1 MKNTT
6 RLCCVLAL
14 ALNGSTAY
22 LSAYEQAGGLS
33 RSLDVTDI
41 KTIPGELPD
50 VYTFAQVQSLLG
62 EPNYDSAPVWW
73 NVNQRAADSSTLS
86 RQPTEP
92 SENQLVKTGS
102 PRVFR
107 ALPVSLNSSPQPS
120 QAVVKDSPGHLRWL
134 RYLQDKISRNPAE
147 VVAIVAE
154 EAAGHPKDVCDIVKI
169 AIEASSADV
178 PVTARIVEAAAL
190 AQPESMRLAAQCAM
204 AVMPDALVEIQAVL
218 AKLDPA
224 GGSGGSDKDAK
235 DAKDAKVAEVA
246 SAISPNP
253 LDRPP
258 GPPPGIPDI
267 IPPGGPPEEIPPVTD
282 VEFIPPGQECE
293 YKPGREG

>member
-6 RLCCVLAL
+6 RFSCVLAL
-14 ALNGSTAY
+14 ALSGSTAY
-22 LSAYEQAGGLS
+22 LSAEQAGLS

-73 NVNQRAADSSTLS
+73 NVNQRAADPSTIS
-86 RQPTEP
+86 PQPTEP
-92 SENQLVKTGS
+92 SENQPAITGS

-107 ALPVSLNSSPQPS
+107 ALPVSFNSSPQPS
-120 QAVVKDSPGHLRWL
+120 QAVDKDSPGHLRWL

-147 VVAIVAE
+147 VLAVVAE
-154 EAAGHPKDVCDIVKI
+154 EAAGHPKDVCEIVKI
-169 AIEASSADV
+169 AIQASAADV
-178 PVTARIVEAAAL
+178 PTTAKIVEAAAM

-204 AVMPDALVEIQAVL
+204 AVMPDALGAIQTVL

-224 GGSGGSDKDAK
+224 GESGGSDKDAK
-235 DAKDAKVAEVA
+235 DAKDAKFGEVA

-253 LDRPP
+253 LDLPP
-258 GPPPGIPDI
+258 GVPPGIPDT
-267 IPPGGPPEEIPPVTD
+267 IPPPEIPPEEIPPVTD
-282 VEFIPPGQECE
+282 VNFIPPG
-293 YKPGREG
+293 

>member
-6 RLCCVLAL
+6 RFCCVLAL

-22 LSAYEQAGGLS
+22 LSAYEQEGLS

-73 NVNQRAADSSTLS
+73 NVNQRAADSVTIS
-86 RQPTEP
+86 RQPTEL
-92 SENQLVKTGS
+92 SENQLAKTGS

-120 QAVVKDSPGHLRWL
+120 QAVAKDSPGHLRWL

-147 VVAIVAE
+147 VMAIVTE
-154 EAAGHPKDVCDIVKI
+154 EATGHPKDVCEIVKI
-169 AIEASSADV
+169 AIQASSADV
-178 PVTARIVEAAAL
+178 QVTAKIVEAAAL
-190 AQPESMRLAAQCAM
+190 AQPESMRLAAQCAL
-204 AVMPDALVEIQAVL
+204 AVMPDALAEIQTVL

-224 GGSGGSDKDAK
+224 GESGGSDKDAK
-235 DAKDAKVAEVA
+235 DAKDAKFGEVA

-253 LDRPP
+253 LDIP
-258 GPPPGIPDI
+258 GVVPPGIPDI
-267 IPPGGPPEEIPPVTD
+267 IPPPVIPPDEIPPVTD
-282 VEFIPPGQECE
+282 VSFIPPGQEDT
-293 YKPGREG
+293 PGRDG

>member
-1 MKNTT
+1 MKHTT

-14 ALNGSTAY
+14 AFNGSTAY
-22 LSAYEQAGGLS
+22 LSAYEKPGLS

-62 EPNYDSAPVWW
+62 EPNYDSAPAWW
-73 NVNQRAADSSTLS
+73 NVNQRAADSSSPS

-92 SENQLVKTGS
+92 SENQLAKTGS

-120 QAVVKDSPGHLRWL
+120 EAITKDSPGHLRWL

-154 EAAGHPKDVCDIVKI
+154 EAAGHPKDVCEIVKI

-204 AVMPDALVEIQAVL
+204 AVMPDALVEIQALL

-235 DAKDAKVAEVA
+235 DAKVAEVA

-253 LDRPP
+253 LDLPP
-258 GPPPGIPDI
+258 GVPPGIPEI
-267 IPPGGPPEEIPPVTD
+267 IPPGGGGPEEIPPVTD
-282 VEFIPPGQECE
+282 VSFIPPGQDNP
-293 YKPGREG
+293 PGRDG